1 MKVDASSAGDM
12 PAFAGLRRS
21 MGALGHV
28 FCTFLRP
35 LPRIRWGWASEW
47 TWESR
52 LAFPHRTGILKRGIA
67 RKINTFRV
75 AHFAQEYVPAVR
87 KIKWLRK

>member
-1 MKVDASSAGDM
+1 MKLDASSADDM
-12 PAFAGLRRS
+12 PALAGLRRT
-21 MGALGHV
+21 MGVFEQV

-35 LPRIRWGWASEW
+35 LPRISKEW
-47 TWESR
+47 RWESR

-87 KIKWLRK
+87 KIKWIRK